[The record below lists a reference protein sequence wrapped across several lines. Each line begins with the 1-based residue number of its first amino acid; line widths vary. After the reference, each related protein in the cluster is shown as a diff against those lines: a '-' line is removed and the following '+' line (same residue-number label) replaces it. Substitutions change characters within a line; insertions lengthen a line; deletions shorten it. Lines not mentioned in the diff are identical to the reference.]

1 MLRSMTGFARV
12 EDEGFVWELRSV
24 NLRGLDLRFR
34 LPDSLS
40 DMEPKLREIGSQKLS
55 RGRVESSLRLDSSVV
70 TAREIEE
77 EQLKWLET
85 MTRKLRPHFGD
96 MPLPQPLD
104 VLRWPGVL
112 STQKTPD
119 DSDRDAVR
127 SAFQR
132 AVEEL
137 IASRQR
143 EGSALEHTFK
153 ERLDSIEKIVRSMDD
168 HRESQV
174 EMIRQRMLKK
184 VARFDATVDNARL
197 EQEVALLAQRAD
209 FDEERDRLLSHVED
223 MRSCFDADDA
233 QGSRIVFLVQE
244 MSREAS
250 TLAAKAVVPECSTMA
265 VDMRVLIDQIREQD
279 QNVE

>member
-1 MLRSMTGFARV
+1 MTGFARV

-40 DMEPKLREIGSQKLS
+40 DMEPELREIGSQKLS
-55 RGRVESSLRLDSSVV
+55 RGRVESSLRFDSSVG
-70 TAREIEE
+70 AEREIDF
-77 EQLKWLET
+77 EQLKLLEQ
-85 MTRKLRPHFGD
+85 MCERLRPHFGKL
-96 MPLPQPLD
+96 PLPQPLD

-112 STQKTPD
+112 TTHKTPD

-127 SAFQR
+127 RTFKQALD
-132 AVEEL
+132 VMV
-137 IASRQR
+137 ASRRR
-143 EGSALEHTFK
+143 EGDALENTFK
-153 ERLDSIEKIVRSMDD
+153 ERLDSIERIVRSMDA

-174 EMIRQRMLKK
+174 EMLRQRMLKK

-197 EQEVALLAQRAD
+197 EQEVVLLAQRAD

-223 MRSCFDADDA
+223 MRSCFGSDSA

-265 VDMRVLIDQIREQD
+265 VDMRVLIDQIREQA